1 MTFTKTHLVV
11 FLIVIISMLFAPTT
25 NAIATKKA
33 NGIRTPE
40 ARVRRMCKTLKNP
53 MMCYDTILPKAE
65 STPKFNIYK
74 ALEVETQETSI
85 RINKTIKI
93 MDLRMTPSTIKYIPN
108 NFFPHSEDNSLPLCR
123 ELYGKMLKS
132 ITAAVASVAKRNA
145 VEARTQ
151 LLEALSYHFACDK
164 SYGDQVS
171 VFYQDALKSGD
182 LASNSL
188 GLAEAIINRV
198 KPRP

>member
-1 MTFTKTHLVV
+1 
-11 FLIVIISMLFAPTT
+11 MLFAPTT
-25 NAIATKKA
+25 NAIPTKKA

-40 ARVRRMCKTLKNP
+40 DHVRRMCKTLKNP
-53 MMCYDTILPKAE
+53 TMCYDTILPKAL
-65 STPKFNIYK
+65 STPRFNIYT

-93 MDLRMTPSTIKYIPN
+93 MDLRMTPSTIKFIPN
-108 NFFPHSEDNSLPLCR
+108 KMFSHTEDNNLPLCR

-151 LLEALSYHFACDK
+151 LLEALSYHSACDK
-164 SYGDQVS
+164 AYRDEVS
-171 VFYQDALKSGD
+171 IFYQDALKSGD
-182 LASNSL
+182 LVSNSV
-188 GLAEAIINRV
+188 GLAETIINRG